1 MDIQALKLELV
12 EKILHT
18 EKASLLIKIEKILQK
33 EEKDDWWEQLPSE
46 IQDSILEGINDV
58 RAGNVFTHDQ
68 VIQEAK
74 ERYGF

>member
-1 MDIQALKLELV
+1 MDIQSLKLELV

-18 EKASLLIKIEKILQK
+18 EKASLLLKIEKILKK
-33 EEKDDWWEQLPSE
+33 EERNDWWEQLPSE
-46 IQDSILEGINDV
+46 IQDSILEGIQDV
-58 RAGNVFTHDQ
+58 HAGNVFTHDQ